1 MNIGKMTEEE
11 LAVAFADGSHAAFDE
26 LVNRCKADVFGF
38 LLGLTGSR
46 DMAEDLFQET
56 FVKYVRNP
64 GAYRPVQKFRAW
76 LFTVARNTA
85 LDYFRREKNR
95 TSLGILETPE
105 DEEYDSE
112 GTVVLGIKDRDSDR
126 PDLMFENACLAD
138 RINSA
143 IASLPQEQRE
153 IFYLR
158 HYSGLSFKEIST
170 LLGEPVG
177 TVLSRMSRTAAVL
190 REKLEEK

>member
-1 MNIGKMTEEE
+1 MSGT
-11 LAVAFADGSHAAFDE
+11 
-26 LVNRCKADVFGF
+26 
-38 LLGLTGSR
+38 
-46 DMAEDLFQET
+46 
-56 FVKYVRNP
+56 
-64 GAYRPVQKFRAW
+64 
-76 LFTVARNTA
+76 ARNTA

-95 TSLGILETPE
+95 TSLGILETPAE
-105 DEEYDSE
+105 EEYDSE
-112 GTVVLGIKDRDSDR
+112 GAVVLGIKDRDSDR

-158 HYSGLSFKEIST
+158 HYSGLSFKEISI